1 MKQIFMLV
9 AAAPLLAGCAVAAK
23 MEARNDYKASADQYK
38 ACLTANPS
46 APQNCEGL
54 RLAMETDE
62 RKFNNMG
69 AAMDPGAQRSQN
81 VTILNR

>member
-1 MKQIFMLV
+1 MRQILGV
-9 AAAPLLAGCAVAAK
+9 IALGSLAGGCAVADK
-23 MEARNDYKASADQYK
+23 IQARSDYKASAEQYK
-38 ACLTANPS
+38 ACLGANPS
-46 APQNCEGL
+46 APQNCEAL

-69 AAMDPGAQRSQN
+69 AAMDSGGQRSHN